1 MRVSTANRTSI
12 LGSAVLSWSMTNG
25 LYFPLDDHLMFI
37 IVSLLLLVI
46 FGLSFLLPTS
56 INHPKQ
62 DDKAADELSGEE
74 IC

>member
-1 MRVSTANRTSI
+1 
-12 LGSAVLSWSMTNG
+12 MTNG
-25 LYFPLDDHLMFI
+25 LYFPLDEHLMFI

>member
-1 MRVSTANRTSI
+1 
-12 LGSAVLSWSMTNG
+12 MTNG

-46 FGLSFLLPTS
+46 FGLSFLLPSS
-56 INHPKQ
+56 INDPKK
-62 DDKAADELSGEE
+62 DDKTADELSREE